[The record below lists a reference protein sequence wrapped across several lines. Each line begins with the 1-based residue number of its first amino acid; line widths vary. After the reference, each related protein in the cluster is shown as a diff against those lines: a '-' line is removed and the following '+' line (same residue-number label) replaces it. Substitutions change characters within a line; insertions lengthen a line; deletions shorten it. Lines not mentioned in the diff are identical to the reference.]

1 MPKQRIVIT
10 QDFPA
15 PRETVFATLTD
26 HNSVGPI
33 LGAQMRRI
41 KDGED
46 ALNGL
51 HSVRKVSI
59 GPVSFEET
67 VVRHEP
73 PARMEYTVTKGGPIK
88 HHRGTLLFEATDTGC
103 HLHYEIVFDGRIPFT
118 GAIIRQQLDTAI
130 RKGLARYAQSLE
142 S

>member
-15 PRETVFATLTD
+15 PRETVFAKLTD
-26 HNSVGPI
+26 HNAVGPI
-33 LGAQMRRI
+33 LGAKMKRI

-46 ALNGL
+46 APNGL
-51 HSVRKVSI
+51 HSVRAVSI

-73 PARMEYTVTKGGPIK
+73 PQRMEYTVTRGGPIK
-88 HHRGTLLFEATDTGC
+88 HHRGTMLFEDTDTGC
-103 HLHYEIVFDGRIPFT
+103 HLHYEVVFDGRIPFT
-118 GAIIRQQLDTAI
+118 GAVIAKQLEAAI
-130 RKGLARYAQSLE
+130 SKGLARYARSLE
-142 S
+142 A